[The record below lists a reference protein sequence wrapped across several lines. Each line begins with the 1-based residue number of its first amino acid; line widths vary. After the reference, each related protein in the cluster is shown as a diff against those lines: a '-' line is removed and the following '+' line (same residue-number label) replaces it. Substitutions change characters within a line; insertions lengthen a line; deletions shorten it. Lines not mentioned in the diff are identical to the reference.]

1 VDFDK
6 EVTGFI
12 QNEVTLDNGSISN
25 FTGSGKHYSFD
36 LTPAKDGNI
45 TIDIASGVA
54 KDTANFDNIAAKQF
68 LIVSDQ
74 TKPIGGV
81 VNDGTGEDIDI
92 QSNNSIIN
100 ANWTGF
106 ADGLTG
112 IGSYDWSIGTSSGGV
127 EVLDWTST
135 GNNTKASKN
144 NLSLINGQTYYVSVR
159 AIDRAK
165 NISVAANSD
174 GVKVDFTSPD
184 APSGVVTSSNDGFV
198 MIYWAKNS
206 ESDIK
211 NYKVYRST
219 NQDFVPAPY
228 LLVFSGTATD
238 ENYKDEDVVY
248 GTIYYY
254 KITAID
260 LADNEGTP
268 STEVNG
274 RSIDLKPPEVNINSP
289 VSEKVFGT
297 DDQVTISWE
306 ASDNWKLGWA
316 KSYYRYSS
324 SKDFVF
330 IDSSDATDGQHIW
343 EVPDSTLSF
352 TNDILV
358 IVSDLESNTARDTM
372 DGVFAIIDNTPPAI
386 SISKPTKDSSV
397 KEYDHIDV
405 SWTATDNIEMDSIKV
420 YHTSN
425 QNGNYNLIKSIS
437 SDSINTSYKVPSG
450 VSNYA
455 TAKLVAID
463 KSGNKNES
471 ISEYFTIT
479 DNTPPTITISNPSEN
494 DSIEIGTPISV
505 DWIGFDNVGITSVDI
520 NYSTDGGLS
529 WNESGKNITGSES
542 YQWQAPNFPTNNLI
556 IQVIVRD
563 AVDLSDTSTVSN
575 VGIYPVYPKIV
586 TIDPNPG
593 TLRWLHKDIS
603 VTFSRAMDSTTITK
617 KQNVVVTSQYST
629 EPELLYNSNEK
640 KLIIRNKSGYASLDT
655 IKINLNASG
664 IKSTFGY
671 QMDGDMDGT
680 AGGDSS
686 LQYNSLMLAD
696 FDTSNTIDV
705 SDLAIMLTALET
717 KDYYYDIGPVV
728 NTIPHFLV
736 LPDSKFDIEDVMS
749 FAMMWN
755 WYTSSSSSAVSKW
768 ISTGNPVNFEF
779 DHQNIAFDFPDGAIA
794 GQVQIISMNNKL
806 EYGVKKNNEFVGLDY
821 FNEETQTFTYL
832 MERNKDG
839 VMEIPFKIQGKRTE
853 LVMSYKFVDQNGN
866 VVSQS
871 TESVKIENV
880 PEEFALHQNYPNPFN
895 PVTTINY
902 DLPQQTHVNMMI
914 YDILGREVVKLVSQ
928 EIPAGYQSVIWNTR
942 NTLGTP
948 VSAGIYFYQIQTK
961 GFVKTRKMVLLK

>member
-6 EVTGFI
+6 EITGFV
-12 QNEVTLDNGSISN
+12 QSEVTLDNGSISN

-92 QSNNSIIN
+92 QSNNSTIN

-174 GVKVDFTSPD
+174 GVKVDFTSPS

-248 GTIYYY
+248 GTTYYY

-260 LADNEGTP
+260 VAGNEG
-268 STEVNG
+268 SSSSEVNG
-274 RSIDLKPPEVNINSP
+274 RSIDKKVPTVSINTP
-289 VSEKVFGT
+289 VSEKIFGT
-297 DDQVTISWE
+297 EDQVIISWQ

-330 IDSSDATDGQHIW
+330 IDSSDATVGQHIW

-372 DGVFAIIDNTPPAI
+372 DGVFAIIDNTKPTI
-386 SISKPTKDSSV
+386 SISKPTKGFLV
-397 KEYDHIDV
+397 KEYDRVNV

-420 YHTSN
+420 YHTSS
-425 QNGNYNLIKSIS
+425 QNGNYTLIKSIS
-437 SDSINTSYKVPSG
+437 SDSTETSYDVPFG

-463 KSGNKNES
+463 KSGNTNES

-479 DNTPPTITISNPSEN
+479 DNTPPTVALTNPSEN
-494 DSIEIGTPISV
+494 DRFEIGTPISV
-505 DWIGFDNVGITSVDI
+505 DWIGSDNVGIASVDI

-529 WNESGKNITGSES
+529 WNESGKNIIGSES
-542 YQWQAPNFPTNNLI
+542 YQWQAPNFPTNDFI
-556 IQVIVRD
+556 IQVIVHD
-563 AVDLSDTSTVSN
+563 AVGLTDTSTVGK
-575 VGIYPVYPKIV
+575 VEIYPVYPKIV
-586 TIDPNPG
+586 EIEPKPG
-593 TLRWLHKDIS
+593 TLRWLHKEIS
-603 VTFSRAMDSTTITK
+603 FTFSRAMDSTSITK
-617 KQNVVVTSQYST
+617 NNVLVTSQYST
-629 EPELLYNSNEK
+629 EPEVLYNSNEK
-640 KLIIRNKSGYASLDT
+640 KLIIRNKLGYASLDT
-655 IKINLNASG
+655 IKIKIKGSG
-664 IKSTFGY
+664 IKSSFGY
-671 QMDGDMDGT
+671 KMDGNNDGT

-696 FDTSNTIDV
+696 FDTSSSIDV
-705 SDLAIMLTALET
+705 SDLAIMLNALET

-728 NTIPHFLV
+728 NTIPHYLV
-736 LPDSKFDIEDVMS
+736 MPDSKFDIEDVMS

-755 WYTSSSSSAVSKW
+755 WYNSSNSSSTNDLVSL
-768 ISTGNPVNFEF
+768 GNQLNVEF
-779 DHQNIAFDFPDGAIA
+779 DHSGLTIDFPSNAVA
-794 GQVQIISMNNKL
+794 GQVQIVNINNKL
-806 EYGVKKNNEFVGLDY
+806 EYGVKKNNEFVALDY

-832 MERNKDG
+832 MERNKKG
-839 VMEIPFKIQGKRTE
+839 VMEIPFKIHGKRTE
-853 LVMSYKFVDQNGN
+853 LVMSYKFVDKNGN

-871 TESVKIENV
+871 TESVKIENI

-895 PVTTINY
+895 PITTINY
-902 DLPQQTHVNMMI
+902 DLPQQAHVNLMI
-914 YDILGREVVKLVSQ
+914 YDILGREVVKLVSS

-942 NTLGTP
+942 NNFGEP

-961 GFVKTRKMVLLK
+961 DFVKTKKMVLLK